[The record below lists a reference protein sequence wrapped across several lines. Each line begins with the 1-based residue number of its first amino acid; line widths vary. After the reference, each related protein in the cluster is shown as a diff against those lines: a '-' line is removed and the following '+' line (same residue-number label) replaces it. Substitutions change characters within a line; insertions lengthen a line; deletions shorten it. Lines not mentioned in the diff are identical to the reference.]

1 MVTFSFIHA
10 EFADLRVNFLCEQEV
25 LRLSL
30 SVIKTRDQDFQFCVF
45 LCIRDF
51 PFCELTLADRRKIP
65 ILLVPDFCEFWSM
78 FVLLGL
84 LLSISEGFTF
94 ICVFQFCTS
103 VFPLWLN
110 FGIVFLYLHGVR
122 GNTRIIKEIR
132 VWNELMMVF
141 TLSNRQSKSTVN
153 RHCRCFCIL
162 EIERTGSGECLLC
175 YWLLFKQEWPY
186 ILMTRKYFWKSLIV
200 FPCQQFPTAKYES
213 TISLLSKTLSFWWG
227 PRKFITDYLVLNYA
241 HVWIDVLL
249 RTSSID

>member
-1 MVTFSFIHA
+1 M
-10 EFADLRVNFLCEQEV
+10 
-25 LRLSL
+25 

-51 PFCELTLADRRKIP
+51 PFCELTLADRRKIS

-78 FVLLGL
+78 FVLLGV

-132 VWNELMMVF
+132 VLNELMMVF
-141 TLSNRQSKSTVN
+141 FICYPVDKQSRPLVKERLYCTIVASI
-153 RHCRCFCIL
+153 CIL
-162 EIERTGSGECLLC
+162 ETEWTGIGKFT
-175 YWLLFKQEWPY
+175 LLF
-186 ILMTRKYFWKSLIV
+186 IV
-200 FPCQQFPTAKYES
+200 
-213 TISLLSKTLSFWWG
+213 
-227 PRKFITDYLVLNYA
+227 
-241 HVWIDVLL
+241 
-249 RTSSID
+249 